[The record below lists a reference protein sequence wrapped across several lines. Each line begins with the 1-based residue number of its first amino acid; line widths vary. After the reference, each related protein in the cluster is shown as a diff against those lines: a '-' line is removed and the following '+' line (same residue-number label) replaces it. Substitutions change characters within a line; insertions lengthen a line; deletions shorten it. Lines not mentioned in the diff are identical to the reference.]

1 MLYSILWIIAGVAS
15 IFGGILA
22 LANPLAASL
31 TAELLAGWSFIF
43 VGVIALVSAFGDQG
57 WGARILTLI
66 LGALIL
72 VIGINLISHPLRGLL
87 SLTYVAGIFMMIAGI
102 VRISLAFGPEL
113 REYRFVMIF
122 SGAVSII
129 LSMMIFS
136 NFPKSAA
143 VVLGLDLAIELISN
157 GISMIAIA
165 LARKPTKE
173 IES

>member
-43 VGVIALVSAFGDQG
+43 VGVIALVSAFSDQG

-72 VIGINLISHPLRGLL
+72 VIGINLISHPLCGLL
-87 SLTYVAGIFMMIAGI
+87 SLTYVAGIFMMQI
-102 VRISLAFGPEL
+102 
-113 REYRFVMIF
+113 
-122 SGAVSII
+122 
-129 LSMMIFS
+129 
-136 NFPKSAA
+136 NNN
-143 VVLGLDLAIELISN
+143 VVID
-157 GISMIAIA
+157 
-165 LARKPTKE
+165 
-173 IES
+173 